1 LFIFDQNQKLMH
13 RRNALKKTI
22 LLAGTITILPEMLA
36 KALANAESILAAVP
50 ATQIELLA
58 ELADTIIPTT
68 DTPGAKAAGVHDF
81 IALAVEACFSPQQRD
96 QFWADLNAVEEKC
109 QREMS
114 QSYLQFNDN
123 ERFQMMTQLEAMPA
137 KNGQPQFF
145 QVLKELTLHGYF
157 TSEIGATQALN
168 YDPVPGVWIPDLAI
182 DENTKAWTS
191 MF

>member
-1 LFIFDQNQKLMH
+1 MH

-36 KALANAESILAAVP
+36 KALANPEPILVAVST
-50 ATQIELLA
+50 AQIELLA

-81 IALAVEACFSPQQRD
+81 IALAVEACFPPQQRD

-123 ERFQMMTQLEAMPA
+123 ERFQMMTQLEAAPA

-145 QVLKELTLHGYF
+145 QLLKELTLHGYF

-168 YDPVPGVWIPDLAI
+168 YDPVPGVWIPDLSI
-182 DENTKAWTS
+182 DGNTKAWTS